1 MQYTLQKIV
10 SENKEKK
17 NQGKNIAKKDKQK

>member
-10 SENKEKK
+10 SENKGKK